1 MPPKGSYDAIIVGS
15 GPNGLAAAI
24 TLAEAGLRT
33 LIVEGDETVGGGT
46 RSAELTLPGF
56 THDVCSSILPLT
68 AASPFFR
75 TFPFQKYDVEFIT
88 PPAAFAHLLDDQ
100 PAVLLEGDV
109 AQTARN
115 LGLDDGAYQRL
126 MDGLVSKLD
135 QILEEF
141 LGPFPFPPRYPLPFL
156 QFSVKA
162 LWPATLLARNV
173 FRGERAR
180 ALLAGLSAHSIQPLE
195 WIATSSFALA
205 TGAIGHRY
213 GWPLIRGGTH
223 ALTKAMAAHFIELGG
238 EVRVST
244 PVGSL
249 DELPDSKVYLLDVTP
264 RQVIRIAGI
273 RLPDRY
279 LRQLSR
285 YRYGPGVFKVDYALN
300 GPIPWRDERCRRSAT
315 LHIGG
320 TLEEIA
326 ASERAVW
333 KGEHS
338 ERPFLI
344 LAQQSLFDS
353 SRAPEGKH
361 TAWTYCH
368 VPNGSTFDM
377 TQRIENQIERFA
389 PGFRDLILARHVTY
403 PAQMEAYNPNYVGG
417 DINGGVQDIRQLFT
431 RPVPRLVPYSTP
443 AEEIFICSSSTPPG
457 GGVHGMCGRQ
467 AAMAVLRSKR
477 FRIH

>member
-1 MPPKGSYDAIIVGS
+1 MPPRGSYDAIIVGS

-33 LIVEGDETVGGGT
+33 LIVEGAKTIGGGT

-56 THDVCSSILPLT
+56 IHDVCSAILPLT
-68 AASPFFR
+68 AASPFFHS
-75 TFPFQKYDVEFIT
+75 FPFQKYGVEFIT
-88 PPAAFAHLLDDQ
+88 PPVAFAHPLDDQ

-115 LGLDDGAYQRL
+115 LGLDTEAYQRL
-126 MDGLVSKLD
+126 MGGLVSKLD

-141 LGPFPFPPRYPLPFL
+141 LGTFPFPPRYPWLFL

-162 LWPATLLARNV
+162 LWPATFLARSV

-180 ALLAGLSAHSIQPLE
+180 ALFAGLSAHSIQPLE
-195 WIATSSFALA
+195 WLATSSFALVA
-205 TGAIGHRY
+205 GAIGHRY

-223 ALTKAMAAHFIELGG
+223 ALTKAMAAYFIELGG
-238 EVRVST
+238 ELQVDL
-244 PVGSL
+244 PVASL
-249 DELPDSKVYLLDVTP
+249 DELPKSKVYLLDVTP
-264 RQVIRIAGI
+264 RQVIRIAGN
-273 RLPDRY
+273 RLPNRY

-285 YRYGPGVFKVDYALN
+285 YRYGPGVFKVDYAIN
-300 GPIPWRDERCRRSAT
+300 GPIPWKDEGCKRSAT

-326 ASERAVW
+326 ESERVVW
-333 KGEHS
+333 KGGHPEK
-338 ERPFLI
+338 PFLI
-344 LAQQSLFDS
+344 LAQQSLFDP

-361 TAWTYCH
+361 IVWTYCH

-377 TQRIENQIERFA
+377 TERIENQIERFA
-389 PGFRDLILARHVTY
+389 PGFRDLILARQVTY
-403 PAQMEAYNPNYVGG
+403 PAQMEAYNPNYIGG

-431 RPVPRLVPYSTP
+431 RPVPRIIPYSTP
-443 AEEIFICSSSTPPG
+443 AEDIFICSSSTPPG

-467 AAMAVLRSKR
+467 AAMAALRSKQ
-477 FRIH
+477 FRIR